1 MRPRHLLVLFL
12 SLPAIVAAQGSVA
25 PATAA
30 AEIRA
35 LHEKV
40 LRAHR
45 ESDVEILLEDES
57 ADYVVASR
65 GEITRPTIQER
76 RERLG
81 AYLKASAFSE
91 YRDLIE
97 PTVSVSADSTLGWVL
112 VQVTARG
119 KQKATSGEEVPIA
132 FTSAWIELYE
142 KRAGKWLRT
151 GNVSNFKP

>member
-1 MRPRHLLVLFL
+1 MRPRSLIALFL
-12 SLPAIVAAQGSVA
+12 SLPTIASAQGLAA
-25 PATAA
+25 PATAV

-45 ESDVEILLEDES
+45 ESDVEVLLEDES
-57 ADYVVASR
+57 VDYVVASR
-65 GEITRPTIQER
+65 GEITRPTIQQR

-91 YRDLIE
+91 YRDLVE
-97 PTVSVSADSTLGWVL
+97 PTVSVSTDSTLGWVV
-112 VQVTARG
+112 VQVAARG
-119 KQKATSGEEVPIA
+119 RQKGASGEEVPIA

-142 KRAGKWLRT
+142 KRAGRWLRT